1 MSLLKTPLCPF
12 LTSLRTRQRIG
23 GKNLLKAASKAF
35 KAAELLLA
43 PPCGALEDLQALR
56 TALGTTRIGL
66 RLT

>member
-23 GKNLLKAASKAF
+23 GKNLFKAASKAF

-43 PPCGALEDLQALR
+43 PPVGPLR
-56 TALGTTRIGL
+56 IYKRSE
-66 RLT
+66 RLWAPPELACA